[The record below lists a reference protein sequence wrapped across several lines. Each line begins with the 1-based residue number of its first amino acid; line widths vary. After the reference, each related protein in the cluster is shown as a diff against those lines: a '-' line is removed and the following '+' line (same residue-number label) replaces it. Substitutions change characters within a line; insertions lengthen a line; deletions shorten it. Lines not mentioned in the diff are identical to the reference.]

1 MMQTLALT
9 LLTLLTLTAA
19 AFVHLRLA
27 EVAGRSAGL
36 WFTRGVLVLA
46 GIGFGW
52 AMLRYAAV
60 APRPPGTP
68 DRLLIFASAFGMV
81 HVPGSFILLLKLWR
95 RRQD

>member
-19 AFVHLRLA
+19 AFAHLQLA
-27 EVAGRSAGL
+27 DVAGRRAGL
-36 WFTRGVLVLA
+36 WFTRAVLVLA

-60 APRPPGTP
+60 APRPSGTL

-81 HVPGSFILLLKLWR
+81 HVPSSFNLLLKLWR